1 MRLTLLTDR
10 AEYVL
15 QELADKCRIIDTD
28 IEFTRIELLD
38 SDPMTL
44 LKLFQAGHKAGFDAC
59 LTELKR
65 KFKTAGFNNY

>member
-1 MRLTLLTDR
+1 MKLILLTDR

-38 SDPMTL
+38 ADPMTL
-44 LKLFQAGHKAGFDAC
+44 LKLFHAGHKAGFDAC
-59 LTELKR
+59 LIELKR
-65 KFKTAGFNNY
+65 KFKNE

>member
-15 QELADKCRIIDTD
+15 QELGNKCRIIETD
-28 IEFTRIELLD
+28 IEFTRIEILD
-38 SDPMTL
+38 LNPSTML
-44 LKLFQAGHKAGFDAC
+44 SLFHAGHKAGFDAC
-59 LTELKR
+59 LTEVKR